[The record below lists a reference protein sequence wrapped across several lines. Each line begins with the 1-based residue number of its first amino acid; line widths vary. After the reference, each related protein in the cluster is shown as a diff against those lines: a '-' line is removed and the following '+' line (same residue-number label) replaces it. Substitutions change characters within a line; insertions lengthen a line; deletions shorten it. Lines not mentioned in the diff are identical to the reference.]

1 MSHRQD
7 PDIET
12 KRAEFEATTVPMMKA
27 LYGAARRLTPVAED
41 AEDLVQET
49 YARAYRTFDNFTP
62 GTNCKAWLFTIMY
75 SVFVNQYRKARRRGP
90 TVSLDDLE
98 QRFQQYIEAPGDS
111 ADLATTVAA
120 WGVRLAPEVKEAME
134 RLSAD
139 FRAPVLLVDVEGL
152 SYDEAAGVL
161 GCPVGTVRS
170 RLFRARRALFAM
182 LHDYAAQSGLL
193 RGRT

>member
-12 KRAEFEATTVPMMKA
+12 KRAEFEAITVPMMKA

-49 YARAYRTFDNFTP
+49 YARAYRAFDNFTP

-98 QRFQQYIEAPGDS
+98 QRFQHYIEAPSDS
-111 ADLATTVAA
+111 ADSVTTVAA